1 MEAAARGAGRPLSWG
16 LPVSGGSLSWGLP
29 VSGTPCLGRLA
40 ILRVP
45 CLGASLSRGAPCL
58 GGSLSWGFPVSGG
71 SLSRG
76 APCLRGLTI
85 SGAPVSGAPCLGGLA
100 ISGVPC
106 LRGLPVPGGSLS
118 WGAHYLGGSLSR
130 GGLPVTRAAEMALR
144 RVPPLWPRPSAAKPT
159 THGRHLDVAGLRQ
172 VTQPRPGE
180 GYRVPGSPALQ
191 ADSPPSE
198 PPGKP
203 LPPLTWARLPHWPL
217 GGHTA
222 PAQWGCPASG

>member
-118 WGAHYLGGSLSR
+118 R

>member
-1 MEAAARGAGRPLSWG
+1 MPHPGLGWVSAEERRWKRPHEG
-16 LPVSGGSLSWGLP
+16 QGD
-29 VSGTPCLGRLA
+29 PC
-40 ILRVP
+40 P
-45 CLGASLSRGAPCL
+45 
-58 GGSLSWGFPVSGG
+58 
-71 SLSRG
+71 
-76 APCLRGLTI
+76 
-85 SGAPVSGAPCLGGLA
+85 
-100 ISGVPC
+100 
-106 LRGLPVPGGSLS
+106 
-118 WGAHYLGGSLSR
+118 GGSLSR

-172 VTQPRPGE
+172 VTQPRSGE

>member
-1 MEAAARGAGRPLSWG
+1 MEAAARGAVSPLSWG
-16 LPVSGGSLSWGLP
+16 LPVWGAPSPGGSLSRGLP
-29 VSGTPCLGRLA
+29 VS
-40 ILRVP
+40 
-45 CLGASLSRGAPCL
+45 

-71 SLSRG
+71 SLSLG
-76 APCLRGLTI
+76 DPCLGGLTI

-106 LRGLPVPGGSLS
+106 LRGLPVLGGSLS
-118 WGAHYLGGSLSR
+118 QGARYLGGSLSR
-130 GGLPVTRAAEMALR
+130 GGLPVARAAEMALR
-144 RVPPLWPRPSAAKPT
+144 RVSPLWPRPSAAKPT
-159 THGRHLDVAGLRQ
+159 THGRHLDTAGLRQ
-172 VTQPRPGE
+172 VPQLRPGE

-198 PPGKP
+198 PPGQP
-203 LPPLTWARLPHWPL
+203 LPPLTWAQLPHWPL

>member
-45 CLGASLSRGAPCL
+45 CLGAT
-58 GGSLSWGFPVSGG
+58 
-71 SLSRG
+71 LSRG

-106 LRGLPVPGGSLS
+106 LRGLPVP
-118 WGAHYLGGSLSR
+118 GGSLSR

>member
-1 MEAAARGAGRPLSWG
+1 MRRRGDGSGRTRG
-16 LPVSGGSLSWGLP
+16 RETPVL
-29 VSGTPCLGRLA
+29 
-40 ILRVP
+40 
-45 CLGASLSRGAPCL
+45 
-58 GGSLSWGFPVSGG
+58 
-71 SLSRG
+71 
-76 APCLRGLTI
+76 
-85 SGAPVSGAPCLGGLA
+85 GAPCLGGLPLLGA
-100 ISGVPC
+100 PC
-106 LRGLPVPGGSLS
+106 LGDSLSREACYLEGSLSWGLPVPGGSLS